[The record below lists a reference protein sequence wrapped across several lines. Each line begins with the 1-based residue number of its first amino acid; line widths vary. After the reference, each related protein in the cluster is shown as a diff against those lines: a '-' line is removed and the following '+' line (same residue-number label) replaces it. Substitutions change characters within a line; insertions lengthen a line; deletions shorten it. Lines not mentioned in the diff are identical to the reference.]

1 MRRRKEKY
9 GGWRSALAARNEVEG
24 MKGHLDAEQLK
35 SMDYKSLQALAK
47 DMGVSAAGKAEDII
61 ARIVAVEVDV
71 PEENELTEEEKA
83 AAEAARQEEERA
95 AGGQTVEEAE
105 DTAGEPQTGQETT
118 EEGAAEETAKDAK
131 KPQEEAEK
139 AAGLVKVKAVTRFLD
154 KQLNQIKDAGEAYSV
169 SGERAAELVAAGVAE
184 IVG

>member
-1 MRRRKEKY
+1 
-9 GGWRSALAARNEVEG
+9 
-24 MKGHLDAEQLK
+24 
-35 SMDYKSLQALAK
+35 MDYKSLQALAK

-61 ARIVAVEVDV
+61 ARIAAVEVDV

-95 AGGQTVEEAE
+95 AAERAAREQAAKEAEEKAAAEKKAREEAE
-105 DTAGEPQTGQETT
+105 A
-118 EEGAAEETAKDAK
+118 
-131 KPQEEAEK
+131 

-169 SGERAAELVAAGVAE
+169 SRERAAELVAAGVAE
-184 IVG
+184 IQ

>member
-1 MRRRKEKY
+1 
-9 GGWRSALAARNEVEG
+9 
-24 MKGHLDAEQLK
+24 
-35 SMDYKSLQALAK
+35 MDYKSLQALAK

-61 ARIVAVEVDV
+61 ARIVAVEVDAG
-71 PEENELTEEEKA
+71 ELTEEEKA
-83 AAEAARQEEERA
+83 LFDAEAAGQAEATQA
-95 AGGQTVEEAE
+95 AKEAE

-118 EEGAAEETAKDAK
+118 EEGAAGENTKDAK
-131 KPQEEAEK
+131 KPQEEAGK

>member
-1 MRRRKEKY
+1 
-9 GGWRSALAARNEVEG
+9 
-24 MKGHLDAEQLK
+24 
-35 SMDYKSLQALAK
+35 MDYKSLQALAK

-61 ARIVAVEVDV
+61 ARIVAVEIDV
-71 PEENELTEEEKA
+71 PESELTEEEKA
-83 AAEAARQEEERA
+83 AGGRA
-95 AGGQTVEEAE
+95 VEEAE

-118 EEGAAEETAKDAK
+118 EEGEAEENAKDAK
-131 KPQEEAEK
+131 KPQEEAGK
-139 AAGLVKVKAVTRFLD
+139 AAGMVKVKAVTRFLD

>member
-1 MRRRKEKY
+1 MP
-9 GGWRSALAARNEVEG
+9 ALAARNEVKG
-24 MKGHLDAEQLK
+24 MKGHLDAGQLK

-61 ARIVAVEVDV
+61 ARIAAVEVDV
-71 PEENELTEEEKA
+71 PESELTEEEKA
-83 AAEAARQEEERA
+83 LFDAEAA
-95 AGGQTVEEAE
+95 GQAE

-118 EEGAAEETAKDAK
+118 EEGAAGENTKDAK

-139 AAGLVKVKAVTRFLD
+139 AADGVKVKAVTRFLD

-169 SGERAAELVAAGVAE
+169 SRERAAELAAAGVAE

>member
-1 MRRRKEKY
+1 
-9 GGWRSALAARNEVEG
+9 

-61 ARIVAVEVDV
+61 ARIAAVEVDAG
-71 PEENELTEEEKA
+71 ELTEEEKA
-83 AAEAARQEEERA
+83 LFDAEAAGQAEATQA
-95 AGGQTVEEAE
+95 AKEAE

-118 EEGAAEETAKDAK
+118 EEGAAGENTKDAI
-131 KPQEEAEK
+131 KPQEEAGK

>member
-1 MRRRKEKY
+1 
-9 GGWRSALAARNEVEG
+9 

-47 DMGVSAAGKAEDII
+47 DMGVSAAGKTEDII
-61 ARIVAVEVDV
+61 ARVVA
-71 PEENELTEEEKA
+71 EEEKA

-118 EEGAAEETAKDAK
+118 EEGAAEENTKDAK
-131 KPQEEAEK
+131 KPQEEAGN

-169 SGERAAELVAAGVAE
+169 SGERAAELAAAGVAE

>member
-1 MRRRKEKY
+1 
-9 GGWRSALAARNEVEG
+9 
-24 MKGHLDAEQLK
+24 MKGHLDAERLK

-61 ARIVAVEVDV
+61 DRIVAVEVDV

-95 AGGQTVEEAE
+95 AAEQEKAAQAAKEAE
-105 DTAGEPQTGQETT
+105 A
-118 EEGAAEETAKDAK
+118 
-131 KPQEEAEK
+131 

-154 KQLNQIKDAGEAYSV
+154 KQLNQIKDAGEVYSV
-169 SGERAAELVAAGVAE
+169 SRERAAELAVAGVAE

>member
-1 MRRRKEKY
+1 MP
-9 GGWRSALAARNEVEG
+9 ALAARNEVKG

-61 ARIVAVEVDV
+61 ARIAAVEVDV
-71 PEENELTEEEKA
+71 PEGELAEEEKA
-83 AAEAARQEEERA
+83 LFEAEA

-118 EEGAAEETAKDAK
+118 EEGAAEENTKDAK
-131 KPQEEAEK
+131 KPQEEAGK
-139 AAGLVKVKAVTRFLD
+139 AAGMVKVKAVTRFLD

>member
-1 MRRRKEKY
+1 MP
-9 GGWRSALAARNEVEG
+9 ALAARNEVKG

-61 ARIVAVEVDV
+61 ARIAAVEVDV
-71 PEENELTEEEKA
+71 PEGELTEEEKA
-83 AAEAARQEEERA
+83 LFEEEAARQEEER
-95 AGGQTVEEAE
+95 
-105 DTAGEPQTGQETT
+105 
-118 EEGAAEETAKDAK
+118 
-131 KPQEEAEK
+131 

>member
-1 MRRRKEKY
+1 MP
-9 GGWRSALAARNEVEG
+9 ALAARNEVKG

-61 ARIVAVEVDV
+61 ARIAAVEVDV
-71 PEENELTEEEKA
+71 PEGELTEEEKA
-83 AAEAARQEEERA
+83 LFEAEAARQEEERA
-95 AGGQTVEEAE
+95 AEQAEAAQAAAAAEEKAAAEQKATEEAE
-105 DTAGEPQTGQETT
+105 
-118 EEGAAEETAKDAK
+118 AE
-131 KPQEEAEK
+131 
-139 AAGLVKVKAVTRFLD
+139 AGLVKVKAVTRFLD

>member
-1 MRRRKEKY
+1 
-9 GGWRSALAARNEVEG
+9 

-61 ARIVAVEVDV
+61 ARIAVVEVDV

-95 AGGQTVEEAE
+95 AEQAVKEAE
-105 DTAGEPQTGQETT
+105 DTVGEPQTGQETT
-118 EEGAAEETAKDAK
+118 EEGVAGENIKDTK
-131 KPQEEAEK
+131 EPQEEAGK

-169 SGERAAELVAAGVAE
+169 SGKRAAELVAAGVAE

>member
-1 MRRRKEKY
+1 
-9 GGWRSALAARNEVEG
+9 

-61 ARIVAVEVDV
+61 ARIAAVEVDAG
-71 PEENELTEEEKA
+71 ELTEEEKA
-83 AAEAARQEEERA
+83 LFDAEAAGKAEATQA
-95 AGGQTVEEAE
+95 AKEAE

-118 EEGAAEETAKDAK
+118 EEGAAGENTKDAK
-131 KPQEEAEK
+131 KPQEEAGK
-139 AAGLVKVKAVTRFLD
+139 AEGMVKVKAVTRFLD

>member
-1 MRRRKEKY
+1 
-9 GGWRSALAARNEVEG
+9 
-24 MKGHLDAEQLK
+24 
-35 SMDYKSLQALAK
+35 MDYKSLQALAK

-61 ARIVAVEVDV
+61 ARIAAVEVDV
-71 PEENELTEEEKA
+71 PEGELTEEEKA
-83 AAEAARQEEERA
+83 LFEAEA

-118 EEGAAEETAKDAK
+118 EEGAAEENTKDAK
-131 KPQEEAEK
+131 KPQEEAGK

-169 SGERAAELVAAGVAE
+169 SRERAAELAAAGVAE

>member
-1 MRRRKEKY
+1 
-9 GGWRSALAARNEVEG
+9 

-61 ARIVAVEVDV
+61 ARIAAVEVDV
-71 PEENELTEEEKA
+71 PEESQLTEEEKA
-83 AAEAARQEEERA
+83 AAEAERQEEERA
-95 AGGQTVEEAE
+95 AAQETEE
-105 DTAGEPQTGQETT
+105 DTAGKPQTGQETT
-118 EEGAAEETAKDAK
+118 KEGAAEENTKDAK
-131 KPQEEAEK
+131 KPQEEAGK
-139 AAGLVKVKAVTRFLD
+139 AADGVKVKAVTRFLD

-169 SGERAAELVAAGVAE
+169 SRERAEELAAAGVAE

>member
-1 MRRRKEKY
+1 
-9 GGWRSALAARNEVEG
+9 

-61 ARIVAVEVDV
+61 ARIAAVEVDV
-71 PEENELTEEEKA
+71 PEEKELTEEEKA

-95 AGGQTVEEAE
+95 AAERAAREQAEAAQAAKEAEEKAAAEKKAREEAE
-105 DTAGEPQTGQETT
+105 A
-118 EEGAAEETAKDAK
+118 
-131 KPQEEAEK
+131 

-169 SGERAAELVAAGVAE
+169 SKERAAELVAAGVAE
-184 IVG
+184 IQ

>member
-1 MRRRKEKY
+1 MARRQTQTALFLSKRQSRQCNKNTAA
-9 GGWRSALAARNEVEG
+9 GVPALAARNEVKG

-61 ARIVAVEVDV
+61 ARIAAVEVDV
-71 PEENELTEEEKA
+71 PEGELTEEEKA
-83 AAEAARQEEERA
+83 LFEEEAARQEEERA
-95 AGGQTVEEAE
+95 AELTAREQAEA
-105 DTAGEPQTGQETT
+105 
-118 EEGAAEETAKDAK
+118 
-131 KPQEEAEK
+131 
-139 AAGLVKVKAVTRFLD
+139 AAGLVKVKVVTRFLD

>member
-1 MRRRKEKY
+1 MP
-9 GGWRSALAARNEVEG
+9 ALAARNEVKG

-61 ARIVAVEVDV
+61 ARIAAVEVDAG
-71 PEENELTEEEKA
+71 ELTEEEKA
-83 AAEAARQEEERA
+83 LFDAEAAGQAEATQA
-95 AGGQTVEEAE
+95 AKEAE

-118 EEGAAEETAKDAK
+118 EEGAAEETTKDAK
-131 KPQEEAEK
+131 KPQEEAGN

>member
-1 MRRRKEKY
+1 
-9 GGWRSALAARNEVEG
+9 

-83 AAEAARQEEERA
+83 AAEAARQEE
-95 AGGQTVEEAE
+95 AGN
-105 DTAGEPQTGQETT
+105 
-118 EEGAAEETAKDAK
+118 
-131 KPQEEAEK
+131 